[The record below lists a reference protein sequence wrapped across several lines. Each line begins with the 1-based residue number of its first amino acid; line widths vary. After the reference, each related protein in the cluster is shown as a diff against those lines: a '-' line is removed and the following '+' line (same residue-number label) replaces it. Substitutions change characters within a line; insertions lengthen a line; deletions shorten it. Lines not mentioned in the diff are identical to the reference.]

1 MNVEKLV
8 NFRTRKYFYLKFQF
22 EFFNY
27 TVQSE
32 GILSVVVVVPA
43 STCMRGLFTLYMLFI
58 LTCAKEGERKG
69 KKKEKKEKEDPISY
83 LIFQLTTDDRL
94 GENRKMS
101 KKNITV

>member
-1 MNVEKLV
+1 MCFSTEVV
-8 NFRTRKYFYLKFQF
+8 SSAVIWDPSA
-22 EFFNY
+22 FFPD
-27 TVQSE
+27 
-32 GILSVVVVVPA
+32 SVVVVVPA